1 MVNIALLLICLLSG
15 GLLRTSRL
23 LPTDA
28 HLTLNQL
35 LVTVF
40 IPALTLRHIPDMH
53 LSPQFW
59 LPVLVP
65 WFVFLMGLL
74 FFGLA
79 GHSLR
84 DTPQALDRPTLGSLQ
99 LTGGI
104 SSVSFVGF
112 PLFELL
118 HGERGLA
125 VGIVMSQ
132 AGTFGVAMTLGVA
145 LASWHTARHH
155 PVGQYSSGQPPLGH
169 HPVGHHP
176 VGQPSVRKML
186 GNMLRF
192 PPFPVFLLAL
202 AANLAGYQHSAL
214 VRDLLDKISAP
225 FTVLALISV
234 GMQLQWRVRPE
245 ERSHL
250 LLGLSYKLLLAPLLV
265 FLLCRFWLGRQD
277 YVADLC
283 VIGSA
288 IGPMNTAAILASRY
302 GLNAPLASQMVGI
315 GIPLSFPVLFLIY
328 YLMERGFL

>member
-1 MVNIALLLICLLSG
+1 MVNIALLLVCLLAG
-15 GLLRTSRL
+15 GLLRTSRV

-40 IPALTLRHIPDMH
+40 IPALTLRYIPDMH

-65 WFVFLMGLL
+65 WFVFLAGLL

-79 GHSLR
+79 GRSLR
-84 DTPQALDRPTLGSLQ
+84 GTPQAFDRLTLGSLQ

-118 HGERGLA
+118 YGERGLA

-145 LASWHTARHH
+145 LASWHTAR
-155 PVGQYSSGQPPLGH
+155 
-169 HPVGHHP
+169 
-176 VGQPSVRKML
+176 QPSVRKVL

-202 AANLAGYQHSAL
+202 AANLAGYQHPVL
-214 VRDLLDKISAP
+214 VRELLDKISAP
-225 FTVLALISV
+225 FTVLALVSV

-265 FLLCRFWLGRQD
+265 FVLCRFWLGRQD
-277 YVADLC
+277 YVTDLC
-283 VIGSA
+283 ILGSA

-315 GIPLSFPVLFLIY
+315 GIPLSFPVLFLIH
-328 YLMERGFL
+328 YLMGRG

>member
-1 MVNIALLLICLLSG
+1 MVNIALLLICLLAG

-23 LPTDA
+23 LPADA

-53 LSPQFW
+53 LTRQFW
-59 LPVLVP
+59 LTVLVP

-74 FFGLA
+74 FFGLV
-79 GHSLR
+79 GRSLR
-84 DTPQALDRPTLGSLQ
+84 GTKQALDRPTLGSLQ

-118 HGERGLA
+118 YGERGLA

-145 LASWHTARHH
+145 LASWHTAK
-155 PVGQYSSGQPPLGH
+155 
-169 HPVGHHP
+169 HHP
-176 VGQPSVRKML
+176 VGQPSVRQVL

-202 AANLAGYQHSAL
+202 AANVAGYQHPAL

-225 FTVLALISV
+225 FTVLALVSV

-250 LLGLSYKLLLAPLLV
+250 LLGLTYKLLLAPLLV
-265 FLLCRFWLGRQD
+265 FALCRFWLGRQD

-283 VIGSA
+283 VLGSA
-288 IGPMNTAAILASRY
+288 IGPMNTAAILANRY

-315 GIPLSFPVLFLIY
+315 GIPLSFPVLFLIH

>member
-1 MVNIALLLICLLSG
+1 MVNIALLLICLLAG

-28 HLTLNQL
+28 HLTLNQF

-40 IPALTLRHIPDMH
+40 IPALTLRYIPDMH

-79 GHSLR
+79 GRSLR
-84 DTPQALDRPTLGSLQ
+84 GTPQALDGLTLGSLQ

-118 HGERGLA
+118 YGERGLA

-145 LASWHTARHH
+145 LASWHTA
-155 PVGQYSSGQPPLGH
+155 QH

-192 PPFPVFLLAL
+192 PPFPVFMLAL
-202 AANLAGYQHSAL
+202 AANGAGYQHSAL

-250 LLGLSYKLLLAPLLV
+250 LLGLTYKLLLAPLLV
-265 FLLCRFWLGRQD
+265 FVLCRFWLGRQD
-277 YVADLC
+277 YVTDLC
-283 VIGSA
+283 ILGSA